1 MLAQDLSF
9 HPSSPPYLGHV
20 EPPPADSHS
29 TAAELLQENHTK
41 WHMHFREFG
50 GHNHT
55 AHSVLTT
62 LALGGSP
69 ADLRRAYAD
78 DAPQQRPIPAVDWA
92 LVRDMEAGEEAFRT
106 NMCRMELYS
115 TFLAFFDREIARQE
129 GDWRAVVAKY
139 CFSRTELAE
148 IMLAQLFEGL
158 YHPFI
163 HVALGVEFG
172 LAGVVAEGLA
182 HAASHP
188 SGRLGDLYERAN
200 RLAAA
205 ERAEEREKTPLVELY
220 RAVRAS
226 PTLRTAIHPS
236 DGPRW
241 LENGVIGRAL
251 EEMAQVAAQFR
262 VEPTEDG
269 VERAM
274 AEMISCAAWAAGAA
288 ESGFTGSRG
297 TNGGRKMDFFG
308 MHGVTSSLSV
318 TAMVRQPWISISD
331 KARLVERKTR
341 LDLACYIASG
351 TPELRARNVLGYE
364 PTLSKSILDWGAL
377 YAAVRG
383 EHDDGHAAKFVR
395 AIKNGEDVTAQFN
408 QEPGVA
414 NLLPVREGSWF
425 CLAQLCYDTT
435 ATGRV
440 EVAEKWVWGI
450 GLDHRRQVIPV

>member
-1 MLAQDLSF
+1 MPAQDLSF
-9 HPSSPPYLGHV
+9 RPSSPPYLGHV
-20 EPPPADSHS
+20 EPPPAESYS

-41 WHMHFREFG
+41 WHIHFREFG

-55 AHSVLTT
+55 AHSLLTT

-92 LVRDMEAGEEAFRT
+92 LVRNMEAGEEAFRA
-106 NMCRMELYS
+106 NMYRMELYP
-115 TFLAFFDREIARQE
+115 TFLAFFDREIARQA

-139 CFSRTELAE
+139 CFARTELAE
-148 IMLAQLFEGL
+148 MMLTQLFEGL

-163 HVALGVEFG
+163 HVALGVEFE

-188 SGRLGDLYERAN
+188 SGRLGELYERAEC
-200 RLAAA
+200 LAA
-205 ERAEEREKTPLVELY
+205 ERAEERKRTPLMELY

-226 PTLRTAIHPS
+226 PALRTAIHPS

-262 VEPTEDG
+262 VGLDEDG

-274 AEMISCAAWAAGAA
+274 AEMISCAAYACGAA
-288 ESGFTGSRG
+288 ESGKSRG
-297 TNGGRKMDFFG
+297 PDCGRKMDFFG

-318 TAMVRQPWISISD
+318 TVMVRQPWISTAD

-351 TPELRARNVLGYE
+351 TPELREQNVLGYE
-364 PTLSKSILDWGAL
+364 PTLSKDIMDWDAL

-395 AIKNGEDVTAQFN
+395 AVKNGEDVTAQFS
-408 QEPGVA
+408 QESGVA
-414 NLLPVREGSWF
+414 TLLPVRGGSWF
-425 CLAQLCYDTT
+425 RLAQLCYDTT

-440 EVAEKWVWGI
+440 NVAEKWVWGI
-450 GLDHRRQVIPV
+450 GLDHSRQVIPV